1 MAIYSGFSHEKL
13 WFSIAMLVYQ
23 RVNHS
28 NHSKSHHVGMIII
41 DFGTPLV
48 SQPAQKSLLAHG
60 LQRSQAH
67 GHRGILPEVW
77 PRSTKKKNFLHNI
90 RYPILL
96 YIYIL
101 HIYIYNHIII
111 YIYTLYIYYIY
122 IHTIYIYTIYI
133 YIRNLVNL
141 WFLKHQLIKWHTRNR
156 SHIFNPKMSW
166 GGFNNSP
173 AVCQGWNGK
182 KKLVVI
188 SMN

>member
-77 PRSTKKKNFLHNI
+77 PRSTTKKKTFCTTYDI
-90 RYPILL
+90 QYY
-96 YIYIL
+96 YIYTYYIY
-101 HIYIYNHIII
+101 IYIYNHIII
-111 YIYTLYIYYIY
+111 YIHYIYIYYIY
-122 IHTIYIYTIYI
+122 IHTIYIYYI
-133 YIRNLVNL
+133 YISET
-141 WFLKHQLIKWHTRNR
+141 WWIFGFLNIN
-156 SHIFNPKMSW
+156 
-166 GGFNNSP
+166 
-173 AVCQGWNGK
+173 
-182 KKLVVI
+182 
-188 SMN
+188 